1 MRKLGETTQ
10 KMEPDAWG
18 RDALVSRTRY
28 VIEKHDVG
36 LRKPHYLGFGHRDWA
51 VTHGDID
58 KIIEVLGHGAWS
70 FTGEMYTGEPQQW
83 VGKGEAAKQ
92 YHAARARDS
101 ALIKVDTEAM
111 RIPAGVKIVTLKPT
125 PLPKAPKVALIT
137 STPGYWGRLWLAIK
151 GEL

>member
-1 MRKLGETTQ
+1 MKQLGETIT
-10 KMEPDAWG
+10 KMEVDGLG

-28 VIEKHDVG
+28 VIEKDDVG

-70 FTGEMYTGEPQQW
+70 FTGEMHTGEPKMSYYDEEPRPIRDDAPLLTQP
-83 VGKGEAAKQ
+83 
-92 YHAARARDS
+92 RARDS
-101 ALIKVDTEAM
+101 VTPSAVPSALI
-111 RIPAGVKIVTLKPT
+111 PT
-125 PLPKAPKVALIT
+125 PLPKAPEIVMIS
-137 STPGYWGRLWLAIK
+137 STPGYWGKIWMAIK

>member
-10 KMEPDAWG
+10 KMEVDG
-18 RDALVSRTRY
+18 LGLDALVSRTRY
-28 VIEKHDVG
+28 VIEKEDVG

-51 VTHGDID
+51 VTYHDID

-70 FTGEMYTGEPQQW
+70 FTGEMYTGEPNLPPLPQP
-83 VGKGEAAKQ
+83 
-92 YHAARARDS
+92 RARDS

-125 PLPKAPKVALIT
+125 PIPKAPKVALIT
-137 STPGYWGRLWLAIK
+137 STPGYWGRLWMAIK

>member
-70 FTGEMYTGEPQQW
+70 FTGEMYTGEPKMRYYDEEPQPALGMMEEVNKLPPLPQP
-83 VGKGEAAKQ
+83 
-92 YHAARARDS
+92 RARDS
-101 ALIKVDTEAM
+101 ALI
-111 RIPAGVKIVTLKPT
+111 LT

-137 STPGYWGRLWLAIK
+137 STPGYWGRLWMAIK